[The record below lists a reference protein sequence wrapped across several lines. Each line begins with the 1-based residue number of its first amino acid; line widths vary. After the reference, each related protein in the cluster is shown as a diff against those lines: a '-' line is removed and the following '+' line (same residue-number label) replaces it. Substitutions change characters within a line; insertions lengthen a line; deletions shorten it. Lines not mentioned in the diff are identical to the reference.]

1 MVTLSVT
8 LPATYPKTLPQCR
21 VTYTIEVRQTT
32 RAEVDE
38 VIKKKPKELLG
49 TEMVFELAT
58 SIQDIL
64 EEATSQRAK
73 DGPTLN
79 EERVLQEAAT
89 QEVAK
94 AQQEEQL
101 KLLEVAEEEE
111 DRMLSLMVE
120 REHARIAKL
129 HARPVQDK
137 QSQVRMRENGDLTFD
152 HHIKTKDADGAVVA
166 FRTVRK
172 LSAYV
177 TTNRLADPSHN
188 RESGEHHSN
197 HD

>member
-1 MVTLSVT
+1 MVALSVT

-21 VTYTIEVRQTT
+21 VTYTNEIRQTT
-32 RAEVDE
+32 KAKVDE

-64 EEATSQRAK
+64 EESASQQAK
-73 DGPTLN
+73 DKPTLN

-129 HARPVQDK
+129 QARPVEDNQP
-137 QSQVRMRENGDLTFD
+137 QVGMRENGDLTFD
-152 HHIKTKDADGAVVA
+152 HHIKTKNADGVVVA

-172 LSAYV
+172 LSMYV
-177 TTNRLADPSHN
+177 TTKCSADPSNNHDSV
-188 RESGEHHSN
+188 EDHSN
-197 HD
+197 YD